1 MMLAPCYKYKTW
13 YSFIRVSLY
22 LFVTFRAHGVITQS
36 FISDVVNE
44 CFLSFFSA
52 IMGHYVVVQC
62 PKTEK
67 MTSLA
72 PAPIW
77 FYSVTVSSDTNE
89 CVQLFCCSLEADHGQ
104 AFDCAW
110 NM

>member
-1 MMLAPCYKYKTW
+1 MS
-13 YSFIRVSLY
+13 SF
-22 LFVTFRAHGVITQS
+22 
-36 FISDVVNE
+36 
-44 CFLSFFSA
+44 FLSFFSA
-52 IMGHYVVVQC
+52 IMGHCVVVQC

-77 FYSVTVSSDTNE
+77 FYSVTVSSDTIE
-89 CVQLFCCSLEADHGQ
+89 RVQLFCCSLEADHGQ

-110 NM
+110 HM